1 MQNDFVD
8 NKKKYLILENQKE
21 NLLQNKTVQSF
32 NNAEELKKI
41 FLMKT
46 IRFLII
52 IAIKA

>member
-8 NKKKYLILENQKE
+8 NKKKYLIIENQKE
-21 NLLQNKTVQSF
+21 NLIQNKTVQSF
-32 NNAEELKKI
+32 NNAEI